1 MVALGRGVAAL
12 LAIGFFVFNTSN
24 DPNTDTPILSD
35 TENTNVNDNSNGV
48 GGDTI
53 WDDKKDDR
61 SNGQKGA
68 FPITEESDAVV
79 DGPAKSANDA
89 ENRHPQRTQVAT
101 SAHDGHNSGVSRTER
116 GVLKKIYNAG
126 FDKKEVQFRTSKN
139 SETPADRDGLTNREK
154 NDGMATNRMTTTK
167 AEMPRDAR
175 TPSNILGESVDA
187 IAQTDET
194 KKNDLANNAVIENP
208 KKSILEA
215 IDEPNEEDDVAEI
228 SGSRWSAG
236 PNVAP
241 VYFDALGEGS
251 PIDPGFSANAKSGST
266 NMSYGISVTYAV
278 TKKLSVRTGIHKAE
292 YGYQTGDVGLSPT
305 LSATTAGRLQNIDYA
320 EGADSYVVSNSFSDA
335 ASPDSFAPEFNS
347 LNATRDGEVLQEFGY
362 LEVPFELDYALLD
375 SRFGIHLVGGVSS
388 LFLTNNSVTLSSGE
402 LTTEIGEARNL
413 NDVNFSTNIG
423 FGINYRFTPK
433 IQLNV
438 EPVFKYQLNTF
449 SNVSGD
455 FRPYS
460 IGVYSG
466 VNFSF

>member
-1 MVALGRGVAAL
+1 M
-12 LAIGFFVFNTSN
+12 
-24 DPNTDTPILSD
+24 
-35 TENTNVNDNSNGV
+35 
-48 GGDTI
+48 
-53 WDDKKDDR
+53 
-61 SNGQKGA
+61 
-68 FPITEESDAVV
+68 
-79 DGPAKSANDA
+79 
-89 ENRHPQRTQVAT
+89 
-101 SAHDGHNSGVSRTER
+101 
-116 GVLKKIYNAG
+116 
-126 FDKKEVQFRTSKN
+126 
-139 SETPADRDGLTNREK
+139 
-154 NDGMATNRMTTTK
+154 
-167 AEMPRDAR
+167 
-175 TPSNILGESVDA
+175 
-187 IAQTDET
+187 
-194 KKNDLANNAVIENP
+194 
-208 KKSILEA
+208 
-215 IDEPNEEDDVAEI
+215 AEI

-251 PIDPGFSANAKSGST
+251 PIDPGFSANDKSGST

-305 LSATTAGRLQNIDYA
+305 LSATTAGRLQNINYA
-320 EGADSYVVSNSFSDA
+320 GGADSYVVNNSFSDA
-335 ASPDSFAPEFNS
+335 ASPESFAPEFNS

>member
-1 MVALGRGVAAL
+1 MDKRNIDELFRDKFKAFREIPDDKVWAGIENSLDKKRKRRVIALWWPLGGVAAL

-126 FDKKEVQFRTSKN
+126 FDKKEVQFRISKN

-194 KKNDLANNAVIENP
+194 KKNDP
-208 KKSILEA
+208 SK
-215 IDEPNEEDDVAEI
+215 
-228 SGSRWSAG
+228 
-236 PNVAP
+236 
-241 VYFDALGEGS
+241 
-251 PIDPGFSANAKSGST
+251 
-266 NMSYGISVTYAV
+266 
-278 TKKLSVRTGIHKAE
+278 
-292 YGYQTGDVGLSPT
+292 
-305 LSATTAGRLQNIDYA
+305 
-320 EGADSYVVSNSFSDA
+320 
-335 ASPDSFAPEFNS
+335 
-347 LNATRDGEVLQEFGY
+347 
-362 LEVPFELDYALLD
+362 
-375 SRFGIHLVGGVSS
+375 
-388 LFLTNNSVTLSSGE
+388 
-402 LTTEIGEARNL
+402 
-413 NDVNFSTNIG
+413 
-423 FGINYRFTPK
+423 
-433 IQLNV
+433 
-438 EPVFKYQLNTF
+438 
-449 SNVSGD
+449 
-455 FRPYS
+455 
-460 IGVYSG
+460 
-466 VNFSF
+466 